1 MPTCLQK
8 LRQPLGELLTGRRD
22 SVAKVTLRQ
31 LLEAG
36 THFGH
41 QTRRWNP
48 KMKKYIY
55 GARNGIYIID
65 LQKTLRQLRQAS
77 DVVRRIAANGGTFL
91 FVGTKRQAQ
100 ETIAEEAQRCGMF
113 FVTERWLGG
122 MLTNFTTIRQRIQ
135 RLQELERMEAEGQ
148 LEVRPKKEAMQLR
161 KERQKL
167 ERFLVGIK
175 GMDQLPDALF
185 AIDTRKERIALREAK
200 RLGIPT
206 IAIVDTNCDPGDV
219 DYVVPGNDEAIRSIR
234 LITATIADA
243 ILEGSQATEPE
254 LVAAGRRL
262 ENMTTPLAATAQEP
276 FASAETT
283 AFGASDTIEDSD
295 DEDSDELA

>member
-1 MPTCLQK
+1 
-8 LRQPLGELLTGRRD
+8 
-22 SVAKVTLRQ
+22 VARVTLRQ

-65 LQKTLRQLRQAS
+65 LQKTLRQLRQAA
-77 DVVRRIAANGGTFL
+77 DVVRRIAADGGTFL

-135 RLQELERMEAEGQ
+135 RLQELERMEVEGQ

-167 ERFLVGIK
+167 ERFLIGIK

-185 AIDTRKERIALREAK
+185 AIDTRKERIALREAR

-234 LITATIADA
+234 LITATVADA
-243 ILEGSQATEPE
+243 ILEGNRATEPE
-254 LVAAGRRL
+254 AVATGRQL
-262 ENMTTPLAATAQEP
+262 EGMTASLTATAQEP
-276 FASAETT
+276 FTSAEATEF
-283 AFGASDTIEDSD
+283 AASDT
-295 DEDSDELA
+295 DEDSNALA

>member
-1 MPTCLQK
+1 
-8 LRQPLGELLTGRRD
+8 
-22 SVAKVTLRQ
+22 VAKVTLRQ

-77 DVVRRIAANGGTFL
+77 DVVRRIAADGGTFL

-234 LITATIADA
+234 LITATVADA
-243 ILEGSQATEPE
+243 ILEGNKAAEPE
-254 LVAAGRRL
+254 LVATGRRL

-276 FASAETT
+276 FTSAETT
-283 AFGASDTIEDSD
+283 PFAASDTAEDG

>member
-1 MPTCLQK
+1 L
-8 LRQPLGELLTGRRD
+8 
-22 SVAKVTLRQ
+22 AAVTLRQ

-77 DVVRRIAANGGTFL
+77 DMVRRLAARGGSFL

-100 ETIAEEAQRCGMF
+100 EPIVEEAERCGMF

-122 MLTNFTTIRQRIQ
+122 MLTNFATIRQRIQ
-135 RLQELERMEAEGQ
+135 RLHELERMEVEGQ
-148 LEVRPKKEAMQLR
+148 LDLRPKKEAMQLR

-167 ERFLVGIK
+167 ERFLNGIK
-175 GMDQLPDALF
+175 GMEQLPDAIF
-185 AIDTRKERIALREAK
+185 VIDTRKERIALREAK
-200 RLGIPT
+200 RLGIAT
-206 IAIVDTNCDPGDV
+206 IAVVDTNCDPGDV
-219 DYVVPGNDEAIRSIR
+219 DYVIPGNDEAIRSIR
-234 LITATIADA
+234 LIASTIADA
-243 ILEGSQATEPE
+243 IIEGGQVFNPEMAQVSQRADGGEGQRAAGVTSEVYAGEDLEPE
-254 LVAAGRRL
+254 M
-262 ENMTTPLAATAQEP
+262 E
-276 FASAETT
+276 
-283 AFGASDTIEDSD
+283 D
-295 DEDSDELA
+295 DEPDERE

>member
-1 MPTCLQK
+1 MAT
-8 LRQPLGELLTGRRD
+8 
-22 SVAKVTLRQ
+22 VTLRQ

-48 KMKKYIY
+48 KMKRYIY

-77 DVVRRIAANGGTFL
+77 EVVRRLAADGGTFL

-100 ETIAEEAQRCGMF
+100 EAVAEQAQRCDMF
-113 FVTERWLGG
+113 YVTERWLGG
-122 MLTNFTTIRQRIQ
+122 MLTNFATIRQRIQ
-135 RLQELERMEAEGQ
+135 RLKDLEHMEADGQ
-148 LEVRPKKEAMQLR
+148 LDLRPKKEATQLR
-161 KERQKL
+161 KEREKL
-167 ERFLVGIK
+167 ERFLRGIK
-175 GMDQLPDALF
+175 GMDRLPDALF

-219 DYVVPGNDEAIRSIR
+219 DYVIPGNDEAIRSIR
-234 LITATIADA
+234 LITSTLANA
-243 ILEGSQATEPE
+243 ILEGAKVHEPE
-254 LVAAGRRL
+254 MLAAGRQPQAGEAEAQPVR
-262 ENMTTPLAATAQEP
+262 EGAYAAGEAADVATDVADE
-276 FASAETT
+276 
-283 AFGASDTIEDSD
+283 GADNK
-295 DEDSDELA
+295 A

>member
-1 MPTCLQK
+1 
-8 LRQPLGELLTGRRD
+8 
-22 SVAKVTLRQ
+22 VATVTLRQ

-48 KMKKYIY
+48 KMKRYIY

-77 DVVRRIAANGGTFL
+77 DVVRRLAADGGTFL

-100 ETIAEEAQRCGMF
+100 EAVAEQARRCDMF
-113 FVTERWLGG
+113 YVTERWLGG
-122 MLTNFTTIRQRIQ
+122 MLTNFATIRQRIQ
-135 RLQELERMEAEGQ
+135 RLQELEHMEVDGQ
-148 LEVRPKKEAMQLR
+148 LELRPKKEAMQLR

-167 ERFLVGIK
+167 ERFLMGIK
-175 GMDQLPDALF
+175 GMDRLPDALF

-219 DYVVPGNDEAIRSIR
+219 DYVIPGNDEAIRSIR
-234 LITATIADA
+234 LITGTIAGA
-243 ILEGSQATEPE
+243 ILEGAQAHDPQMLATSRLPQAGEPE
-254 LVAAGRRL
+254 AQPAQEEAYTADEATDVAADFADEGSEDRL
-262 ENMTTPLAATAQEP
+262 
-276 FASAETT
+276 
-283 AFGASDTIEDSD
+283 
-295 DEDSDELA
+295 

>member
-1 MPTCLQK
+1 MS
-8 LRQPLGELLTGRRD
+8 LGYSGDGLEACTGRRD
-22 SVAKVTLRQ
+22 SVATVTLRQ

-48 KMKKYIY
+48 KMKRYIY

-65 LQKTLRQLRQAS
+65 LQKTLRQLRQAAN
-77 DVVRRIAANGGTFL
+77 VVRRLAADGGTFL

-100 ETIAEEAQRCGMF
+100 EAVTEEAQRCGMYY
-113 FVTERWLGG
+113 VTERWLGG
-122 MLTNFTTIRQRIQ
+122 MLTNFATIRQRIQ
-135 RLQELERMEAEGQ
+135 RLQELEHMDAEGQ
-148 LEVRPKKEAMQLR
+148 LELRPKKEAMQLR

-167 ERFLVGIK
+167 ERFLLGIK
-175 GMDQLPDALF
+175 TMDRLPDALF

-219 DYVVPGNDEAIRSIR
+219 DYVIPGNDEAIRSIR
-234 LITATIADA
+234 LITGTLADA
-243 ILEGSQATEPE
+243 ILEGGKAHEPELIGANRRSQATEAQAQLTQE
-254 LVAAGRRL
+254 GSYLGGEVTDVATESVDKDSGD
-262 ENMTTPLAATAQEP
+262 
-276 FASAETT
+276 AS
-283 AFGASDTIEDSD
+283 
-295 DEDSDELA
+295 

>member
-1 MPTCLQK
+1 VVTL
-8 LRQPLGELLTGRRD
+8 
-22 SVAKVTLRQ
+22 TLRQ

-65 LQKTLRQLRQAS
+65 LQKTLRQSRQAC
-77 DVVRRIAANGGTFL
+77 DVVRRLAAQGGTFL

-100 ETIAEEAQRCGMF
+100 ETIAEEAQRCNMF
-113 FVTERWLGG
+113 YVTERWLGG
-122 MLTNFTTIRQRIQ
+122 MLTNFATIRQRIQ
-135 RLQELERMEAEGQ
+135 RLEELERMEAEGQ
-148 LEVRPKKEAMQLR
+148 LELRPKKEAMQLR

-167 ERFLVGIK
+167 ERFLIGIK
-175 GMDQLPDALF
+175 GMERLPDALF
-185 AIDTRKERIALREAK
+185 AVDTRKERIALREAK

-219 DYVVPGNDEAIRSIR
+219 DYVIPGNDEAIRSIR
-234 LITATIADA
+234 LITSAIADA
-243 ILEGSQATEPE
+243 ILEGAQASDTQK
-254 LVAAGRRL
+254 VGAGRRL
-262 ENMTTPLAATAQEP
+262 EAGEESLQPAPEEPYASRADADLAANFTETAE
-276 FASAETT
+276 E
-283 AFGASDTIEDSD
+283 
-295 DEDSDELA
+295 SDELE

>member
-1 MPTCLQK
+1 M
-8 LRQPLGELLTGRRD
+8 
-22 SVAKVTLRQ
+22 TLRQ

-77 DVVRRIAANGGTFL
+77 DTVRRLASQGGTFL

-100 ETIAEEAQRCGMF
+100 ETITEEAERCGMF
-113 FVTERWLGG
+113 YVTERWLGG
-122 MLTNFTTIRQRIQ
+122 MLTNFATIRQRIQ
-135 RLQELERMEAEGQ
+135 RLHELERMEVEGQ
-148 LEVRPKKEAMQLR
+148 LDLRPKKEAMQLR

-167 ERFLVGIK
+167 ERFLNGIK
-175 GMDQLPDALF
+175 GMERLPDALF
-185 AIDTRKERIALREAK
+185 AVDTRKERIALREAK
-200 RLGIPT
+200 RLGIVT

-219 DYVVPGNDEAIRSIR
+219 DYVIPGNDEAIRSIR
-234 LITATIADA
+234 LVASTIADA
-243 ILEGSQATEPE
+243 VMEGGKVFDPE
-254 LVAAGRRL
+254 MAGPRRRP
-262 ENMTTPLAATAQEP
+262 EAGAEQGSPAVPVEMY
-276 FASAETT
+276 ASEEGIEETT
-283 AFGASDTIEDSD
+283 DLPK
-295 DEDSDELA
+295 DEAEGQA

>member
-1 MPTCLQK
+1 
-8 LRQPLGELLTGRRD
+8 
-22 SVAKVTLRQ
+22 VATVTLRQ

-48 KMKKYIY
+48 KMKRYIY

-77 DVVRRIAANGGTFL
+77 DVVRRLAANGGSFL

-100 ETIAEEAQRCGMF
+100 ETIAEQARRCDMF
-113 FVTERWLGG
+113 YVTERWLGG
-122 MLTNFTTIRQRIQ
+122 MLTNFATIRQRIQ
-135 RLQELERMEAEGQ
+135 RLQELEHMEADGQ
-148 LEVRPKKEAMQLR
+148 LDVRPKKEAMQLR

-167 ERFLVGIK
+167 ERFLIGIK
-175 GMDQLPDALF
+175 GMDRLPDALF

-219 DYVVPGNDEAIRSIR
+219 DYVIPGNDEAIRSIR
-234 LITATIADA
+234 LITATLAGS
-243 ILEGSQATEPE
+243 ILEGAQAHDPQMPATNRYSQAGEPE
-254 LVAAGRRL
+254 AQ
-262 ENMTTPLAATAQEP
+262 PAQEE
-276 FASAETT
+276 AYRSGEATDVATEGGSHGVGSAEPDPTP
-283 AFGASDTIEDSD
+283 
-295 DEDSDELA
+295 EL

>member
-1 MPTCLQK
+1 L
-8 LRQPLGELLTGRRD
+8 
-22 SVAKVTLRQ
+22 AAVTLRQ

-77 DVVRRIAANGGTFL
+77 EMARRLASQGGTFL

-100 ETIAEEAQRCGMF
+100 ETIVEAAERCGMF
-113 FVTERWLGG
+113 YVTERWLGG
-122 MLTNFTTIRQRIQ
+122 MLTNFATIRQRIQ
-135 RLQELERMEAEGQ
+135 RLHELERMEAEGQ
-148 LEVRPKKEAMQLR
+148 LDLRPKKEAMQLR

-167 ERFLVGIK
+167 ERFLQGIK
-175 GMDQLPDALF
+175 GMESLPDALF
-185 AIDTRKERIALREAK
+185 AVDTRKERIALREAK
-200 RLGIPT
+200 RLGITT

-219 DYVVPGNDEAIRSIR
+219 DYVIPGNDEAIRSIR
-234 LITATIADA
+234 LVTFTIADA
-243 ILEGSQATEPE
+243 ILEGMKAFDPE
-254 LVAAGRRL
+254 SAGPQRRPESDVEQGMPTAEVFAAEEIADL
-262 ENMTTPLAATAQEP
+262 ETDLT
-276 FASAETT
+276 
-283 AFGASDTIEDSD
+283 D
-295 DEDSDELA
+295 DEAEDRE

>member
-1 MPTCLQK
+1 
-8 LRQPLGELLTGRRD
+8 
-22 SVAKVTLRQ
+22 VATVTLRQ

-48 KMKKYIY
+48 KMKRYIY

-77 DVVRRIAANGGTFL
+77 EVVRRVAADGGTFL

-100 ETIAEEAQRCGMF
+100 EAVTEQAQRCDMF
-113 FVTERWLGG
+113 YVTERWLGG
-122 MLTNFTTIRQRIQ
+122 MLTNFATIRQRIQ
-135 RLQELERMEAEGQ
+135 RLKDLEHMEADGQ
-148 LEVRPKKEAMQLR
+148 LDLRPKKEATQLR
-161 KERQKL
+161 KEREKL
-167 ERFLVGIK
+167 ERFLRGIK
-175 GMDQLPDALF
+175 GMDRLPDALF

-219 DYVVPGNDEAIRSIR
+219 DYVIPGNDEAIRSIR
-234 LITATIADA
+234 LITSTLANA
-243 ILEGSQATEPE
+243 ILEGAKVHEPE
-254 LVAAGRRL
+254 MLAAGRQPQAGEAEIQPAR
-262 ENMTTPLAATAQEP
+262 EGAYATGEAADVATD
-276 FASAETT
+276 FADE
-283 AFGASDTIEDSD
+283 GADNK
-295 DEDSDELA
+295 A

>member
-1 MPTCLQK
+1 MAT
-8 LRQPLGELLTGRRD
+8 
-22 SVAKVTLRQ
+22 VTLRQ

-48 KMKKYIY
+48 KMKRYIY

-77 DVVRRIAANGGTFL
+77 EVVRRLAADGGTFL

-100 ETIAEEAQRCGMF
+100 EAVAEQAQRCDMF
-113 FVTERWLGG
+113 YVTERWLGG
-122 MLTNFTTIRQRIQ
+122 MLTNFATIRQRIQ
-135 RLQELERMEAEGQ
+135 RLKDLEHMEADGQ
-148 LEVRPKKEAMQLR
+148 LDLRPKKEATQLR
-161 KERQKL
+161 KEREKL
-167 ERFLVGIK
+167 ERFLRGIK
-175 GMDQLPDALF
+175 GMDRLPDALF

-219 DYVVPGNDEAIRSIR
+219 DYVIPGNDEAIRSIR
-234 LITATIADA
+234 LITSTLANA
-243 ILEGSQATEPE
+243 ILEGAKVHEPE
-254 LVAAGRRL
+254 MLAAGRQPQAGEAEAQPVR
-262 ENMTTPLAATAQEP
+262 EGAYAAGEAADVATDVADE
-276 FASAETT
+276 
-283 AFGASDTIEDSD
+283 GADNR
-295 DEDSDELA
+295 A

>member
-1 MPTCLQK
+1 MAT
-8 LRQPLGELLTGRRD
+8 
-22 SVAKVTLRQ
+22 VTLRQ

-48 KMKKYIY
+48 KMKRYIY

-65 LQKTLRQLRQAS
+65 LQKTLRQLRQAA
-77 DVVRRIAANGGTFL
+77 DVVRRLAANRGTFL

-100 ETIAEEAQRCGMF
+100 EAVAEEAQRCGMF
-113 FVTERWLGG
+113 YVTERWLGG
-122 MLTNFTTIRQRIQ
+122 MLTNFATIRQRIQ
-135 RLQELERMEAEGQ
+135 RLKDLEHMEAEGQ
-148 LEVRPKKEAMQLR
+148 LDLRPKKEAMQLR

-167 ERFLVGIK
+167 ERFLLGIK

-185 AIDTRKERIALREAK
+185 VIDTRKERIALREAK

-219 DYVVPGNDEAIRSIR
+219 DYVIPGNDEAIRSIR
-234 LITATIADA
+234 LITGTLADA
-243 ILEGSQATEPE
+243 ILEGGRAHEPQLIGVDRRPQTDEAQGQMIPEGTYIGTEGTNVARE
-254 LVAAGRRL
+254 LV
-262 ENMTTPLAATAQEP
+262 
-276 FASAETT
+276 
-283 AFGASDTIEDSD
+283 DDVSD
-295 DEDSDELA
+295 DTV

>member
-1 MPTCLQK
+1 MAT
-8 LRQPLGELLTGRRD
+8 
-22 SVAKVTLRQ
+22 VTLRQ

-48 KMKKYIY
+48 KMKRYIY

-77 DVVRRIAANGGTFL
+77 EMVRRLAADGGTFL

-100 ETIAEEAQRCGMF
+100 EAVVEQAQRCDMF
-113 FVTERWLGG
+113 YVTERWLGG
-122 MLTNFTTIRQRIQ
+122 MLTNFATIRQRIQ
-135 RLQELERMEAEGQ
+135 RLKDLEHMEADGQ
-148 LEVRPKKEAMQLR
+148 LDVRPKKEATQLR
-161 KERQKL
+161 KEREKL
-167 ERFLVGIK
+167 ERFLMGIK
-175 GMDQLPDALF
+175 NMDRLPDALF

-219 DYVVPGNDEAIRSIR
+219 DYVIPGNDEAIRSIR
-234 LITATIADA
+234 LITSTLANA
-243 ILEGSQATEPE
+243 ILEGGKVHEPE
-254 LVAAGRRL
+254 MLEPSRQPQAG
-262 ENMTTPLAATAQEP
+262 EAGVQPAQE
-276 FASAETT
+276 
-283 AFGASDTIEDSD
+283 GAYADGGATDVATD
-295 DEDSDELA
+295 VADEGADNKA

>member
-1 MPTCLQK
+1 MAT
-8 LRQPLGELLTGRRD
+8 
-22 SVAKVTLRQ
+22 VTLRQ

-48 KMKKYIY
+48 KMKRYIY

-65 LQKTLRQLRQAS
+65 LQKTLRQLRQAA
-77 DVVRRIAANGGTFL
+77 DTVRRLAADGGTFL

-100 ETIAEEAQRCGMF
+100 EAVAEEAQRCGMF
-113 FVTERWLGG
+113 YVTERWLGG
-122 MLTNFTTIRQRIQ
+122 MLTNFATIRQRIQ
-135 RLQELERMEAEGQ
+135 RLQELEHMEAEGQ
-148 LEVRPKKEAMQLR
+148 LDLRPKKEAMQLR

-167 ERFLVGIK
+167 ERFLTGIK
-175 GMDQLPDALF
+175 GMDRLPDALF

-219 DYVVPGNDEAIRSIR
+219 DYVIPGNDEAIRSIR
-234 LITATIADA
+234 LVTGTIANA
-243 ILEGSQATEPE
+243 ILEGGKAFEPQGLGAPRRPQAVEAQPQSIEEGAYLGHEATNVDAE
-254 LVAAGRRL
+254 VAA
-262 ENMTTPLAATAQEP
+262 
-276 FASAETT
+276 
-283 AFGASDTIEDSD
+283 EDSD
-295 DEDSDELA
+295 ATA

>member
-1 MPTCLQK
+1 
-8 LRQPLGELLTGRRD
+8 
-22 SVAKVTLRQ
+22 
-31 LLEAG
+31 
-36 THFGH
+36 
-41 QTRRWNP
+41 
-48 KMKKYIY
+48 MKKYIY

-77 DVVRRIAANGGTFL
+77 DVVRRIAADGGTFL

-122 MLTNFTTIRQRIQ
+122 MLTNFATIRQRIQ
-135 RLQELERMEAEGQ
+135 RLKDLERMEEEGQ

-167 ERFLVGIK
+167 ERFLIGIK

-219 DYVVPGNDEAIRSIR
+219 DYVIPGNDEAIRSIR
-234 LITATIADA
+234 LITGNVADA
-243 ILEGSQATEPE
+243 ILEGGKALEPE
-254 LVAAGRRL
+254 PVSSGRRP
-262 ENMTTPLAATAQEP
+262 ETMATPLTATAQEP
-276 FASAETT
+276 FT
-283 AFGASDTIEDSD
+283 GAAATDFPATEP
-295 DEDSDELA
+295 EDELA

>member
-1 MPTCLQK
+1 
-8 LRQPLGELLTGRRD
+8 
-22 SVAKVTLRQ
+22 VATVTLRQ

-48 KMKKYIY
+48 KMKRYIY

-77 DVVRRIAANGGTFL
+77 EVVRRLAADGGTFL

-100 ETIAEEAQRCGMF
+100 EAVAEQAQRCDMF
-113 FVTERWLGG
+113 YVTERWLGG
-122 MLTNFTTIRQRIQ
+122 MLTNFATIRQRIQ
-135 RLQELERMEAEGQ
+135 RLKDLEHMEADGQ
-148 LEVRPKKEAMQLR
+148 LDLRPKKEATQLR
-161 KERQKL
+161 KEREKL
-167 ERFLVGIK
+167 ERFLRGIK
-175 GMDQLPDALF
+175 GMDRLPDALF

-219 DYVVPGNDEAIRSIR
+219 DYVIPGNDEAIRSIR
-234 LITATIADA
+234 LITSTLANA
-243 ILEGSQATEPE
+243 ILEGAKVHEPE
-254 LVAAGRRL
+254 MLAAGRQPQAGEAEVQPAR
-262 ENMTTPLAATAQEP
+262 EGAYAAGEAADVATG
-276 FASAETT
+276 FADE
-283 AFGASDTIEDSD
+283 GADNK
-295 DEDSDELA
+295 A